1 MMPSLYVHVPFCL
14 RKCDYCAFF
23 SYPLAGSSK
32 TNEEEAEREAQA
44 LVEIYLA
51 GLGLEIQ
58 RYEKDAPSGVSS
70 LFIGGGTPT
79 ALEAENL
86 KHLLAMLR
94 RGFLLEA
101 DAEATVEGNPGTLT
115 KEKLELLRSYDINRF
130 SLGVQSF
137 KERCLQEVG
146 RIHTAE
152 QAKQSIR
159 LLRASGFKNF
169 NLDLMFGLPKQSF
182 RDWQDTV
189 EQALDFNPRHL
200 SLYGLMIEEGT
211 ALARRL
217 ASAPGNEGSWL
228 PDDDMQAKMYAWARK
243 HLQKAGYS
251 HYETS
256 NFALP
261 GWECRHNI
269 NYWQGKDYLG
279 LGPGAVSC
287 VQGIRWKN
295 IESIRE
301 YGNRLAGARNP
312 YAEDERE
319 FLSREVR
326 MAERVILGLRLT
338 AGVDL
343 SAFRRDFGTDIR
355 DVYAEV
361 LLKHEQSGILF
372 VQNEHLCL
380 NQKYVFLANSVLQDF
395 V

>member
-1 MMPSLYVHVPFCL
+1 MPSLYVHVPFCL

-23 SYPLAGSSK
+23 SYPLVGSSK
-32 TNEEEAEREAQA
+32 KNKDKTEQGAKA
-44 LVEIYLA
+44 LVNIYLK
-51 GLGLEIQ
+51 GLRSEIQ
-58 RYEKDAPSGVSS
+58 RYQKDAPSGVSS

-79 ALEAENL
+79 ALETENL
-86 KHLLAMLR
+86 KNLLAMLR

-115 KEKLELLRSYDINRF
+115 REKLELLRYYGINRF

-137 KERCLQEVG
+137 NESCLREIG
-146 RIHTAE
+146 RIHSAE
-152 QAKQSIR
+152 QAKESIR
-159 LLRASGFKNF
+159 LLQASGFHNL

-189 EQALDFNPRHL
+189 EQALDFNPQHL
-200 SLYGLMIEEGT
+200 SLYGLVIEEGT
-211 ALARRL
+211 ALAGRL
-217 ASAPGNEGSWL
+217 ASDQGGGQSWL

-243 HLQKAGYS
+243 ILQNAGYS
-251 HYETS
+251 HYETA

-287 VQGIRWKN
+287 MQGIRWKN
-295 IESIRE
+295 IESIKE
-301 YGNRLAGARNP
+301 YGKRLAKAQNP
-312 YAEDERE
+312 YDEDERE

-343 SAFRRDFGTDIR
+343 QAFRRDFGTDIR

-361 LLKHEQSGILF
+361 LLKHEKSGILF
-372 VQNEHLCL
+372 VQDDHLCL